1 MNFLTTLV
9 LFFPLL
15 VLGQTFLLFTNPGR
29 RPVYVHPANAAT
41 EEPAYLSLQPN
52 DQSLAAFFTFD
63 KGNVTVNSV
72 NVYLS
77 KQSKYESVF
86 RAEVGAIPYPP
97 LYVFFDTWSI
107 SDQALRASVWWNPPK
122 KRQWFWCPGGGRV
135 Y

>member
-1 MNFLTTLV
+1 
-9 LFFPLL
+9 
-15 VLGQTFLLFTNPGR
+15 
-29 RPVYVHPANAAT
+29 VHPANAAT

-77 KQSKYESVF
+77 NQSKYESVF

-97 LYVFFDTWSI
+97 LYVFF
-107 SDQALRASVWWNPPK
+107 
-122 KRQWFWCPGGGRV
+122 
-135 Y
+135 